1 MFETFK
7 GQARPLDT
15 FDVAALAHRI
25 EVSEDH
31 FQAFLNVESRSRG
44 FDREGRPVIL
54 NEPHVFYR
62 NLSGAERDEAVR
74 QGLAYPK
81 WGEKP
86 YLKSSDAR
94 YEWLKAACKI
104 NETAAL
110 KSCSYGMSQ
119 ILGENFS
126 MVGFETIQAMVTA
139 FMRDEE
145 EHVEAMMKFILASGI
160 ADDIRAERW
169 SVVAR
174 VYNGPGY
181 KKNRYDAKMA
191 SEFRKLR
198 GVADSGWAP
207 DAPDPRTI
215 SVTDTATLKS
225 VQRRLREL
233 GYHEVGKVD
242 GVYGTKLRAGVL
254 GFRADNDL
262 PIVADIDD
270 ELLAALMVAEKRPVA
285 ESRSNTTVA
294 DIRATGS
301 RQVDAGDK
309 QQVGGGVLAA
319 TGIVGAA
326 TKALGIEEGGTFTE
340 VWATVK
346 PVYELVEANGI
357 YLAIALGVF
366 IVWQAH
372 RAKQARVA
380 DEREA
385 IHVGRG

>member
-1 MFETFK
+1 
-7 GQARPLDT
+7 
-15 FDVAALAHRI
+15 
-25 EVSEDH
+25 
-31 FQAFLNVESRSRG
+31 
-44 FDREGRPVIL
+44 
-54 NEPHVFYR
+54 
-62 NLSGAERDEAVR
+62 
-74 QGLAYPK
+74 
-81 WGEKP
+81 
-86 YLKSSDAR
+86 
-94 YEWLKAACKI
+94 
-104 NETAAL
+104 
-110 KSCSYGMSQ
+110 
-119 ILGENFS
+119 
-126 MVGFETIQAMVTA
+126 
-139 FMRDEE
+139 
-145 EHVEAMMKFILASGI
+145 MKFILASGI

-285 ESRSNTTVA
+285 EPVEHHGR
-294 DIRATGS
+294 GHPGH
-301 RQVDAGDK
+301 RQPPRVDAGDK